1 MRIIITFFCTFFIS
15 AIAWGQQENAP
26 DRDVSLTILNNRGR
40 PVRNIVMQ
48 SLISGQV
55 GTTDRSGLLIFKNL
69 SDNDSIFVTLTKN
82 SLIKIP
88 VKGMDSII
96 VMAKTSKLYTYID
109 NQGYNT
115 HVEIIE
121 STENSA
127 TVLDVQE
134 ILRNES
140 YNSLLDLLQGRVSGL
155 NIIIGE
161 NQRTSA
167 NMRGPNSFYGSSE
180 PIVVMDGVDIGTVS
194 AANSIVS
201 IYTIKTIEV
210 QRNASQFGV
219 RGANGAIIINTR

>member
-1 MRIIITFFCTFFIS
+1 MRTISAFFCTFLLC
-15 AIAWGQQENAP
+15 AIAWGQQENVSN
-26 DRDVSLTILNNRGR
+26 RDISLKILNNRGR

-48 SLISGQV
+48 SLNTGQV
-55 GTTDRSGLLIFKNL
+55 GMTDRSGLFIFKDI
-69 SDNDSIFVTLTKN
+69 SDNDSIFVNLTKN

-88 VKGMDSII
+88 VTGMDSII
-96 VMAKTSKLYTYID
+96 VTAKTSKLYTYID

-115 HVEIIE
+115 PVEIIE
-121 STENSA
+121 STENST

-134 ILRNES
+134 ILKNES

-155 NIIIGE
+155 NIMIGD
-161 NQRTSA
+161 NQLTSA

-201 IYTIKTIEV
+201 IYTIKTIEI
-210 QRNASQFGV
+210 QRYASQLGV
-219 RGANGAIIINTR
+219 RGANGAIIINSR